1 MIDLQTVN
9 AHVSRVPF
17 FRFLNFEFQSLDSL
31 HAEAEMTFDDRHI
44 GNPIMEYYHGGIIA
58 SFMEATAAIA
68 VLVLAAAAA
77 RADDMGK
84 TDFMQ
89 GCAGCHGETAMG
101 QGPLAEFLTVE
112 VPDLTQL
119 SARND
124 GTFPMLDVI
133 HIIDGRT
140 GMRPH
145 GDPMP
150 IWGAIF
156 KSGALGESGIY
167 GGAEAVARGRILS
180 VAYYLESI
188 QK

>member
-1 MIDLQTVN
+1 MPKFAYFGPVVEPDQGGGAPGCVSSGDRRVEDAGDATREVAFPWEGKMISI
-9 AHVSRVPF
+9 SR
-17 FRFLNFEFQSLDSL
+17 
-31 HAEAEMTFDDRHI
+31 T
-44 GNPIMEYYHGGIIA
+44 
-58 SFMEATAAIA
+58 TAAIA